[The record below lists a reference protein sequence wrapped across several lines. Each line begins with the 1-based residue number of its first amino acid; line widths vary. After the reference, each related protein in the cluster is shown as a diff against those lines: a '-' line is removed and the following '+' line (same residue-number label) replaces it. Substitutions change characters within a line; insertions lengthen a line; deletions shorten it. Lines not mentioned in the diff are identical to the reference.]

1 MAMSLAA
8 NRPVS
13 IIRPTGLRLLNLP
26 LSAARSESDLPM
38 LRSELIHPQISRILA
53 QAGHSSK
60 ILIADGN
67 YPASSAIGPK
77 AELISLNLAPGL
89 VTVAQVLRVLLTA
102 IPIEA
107 VSTMGMPDDDPY
119 RLPHDPPVWN
129 EYRAVLA
136 AAGESIELKPIS
148 RWDFYDAVD
157 SRDHVLTIQ
166 TGDQALWANLL
177 LTVGVR
183 KSQ

>member
-1 MAMSLAA
+1 
-8 NRPVS
+8 
-13 IIRPTGLRLLNLP
+13 
-26 LSAARSESDLPM
+26 M
-38 LRSELIHPQISRILA
+38 LYSELIHPKISEVLA
-53 QAGHSSK
+53 RAGHSAK

-77 AELISLNLAPGL
+77 AKLVSLNLSPGL
-89 VTVAQVLRVLLTA
+89 VTVVQVLKVLLTA

-107 VSTMGMPDDDPY
+107 VSTMGMPADDPY
-119 RLPHDPPVWN
+119 VLPHDPPVWN
-129 EYRAVLA
+129 EYRSILA
-136 AAGESIELKPIS
+136 AAGLSIELRPIS
-148 RWDFYDAVD
+148 RWEFYDAVD

-183 KSQ
+183 TPA

>member
-1 MAMSLAA
+1 
-8 NRPVS
+8 
-13 IIRPTGLRLLNLP
+13 
-26 LSAARSESDLPM
+26 M
-38 LRSELIHPQISRILA
+38 LYSELIHPKISEVVAR
-53 QAGHSSK
+53 AGHSAK

-67 YPASSAIGPK
+67 YPASSAIGPR
-77 AELISLNLAPGL
+77 AELVSLNLAPGL

-102 IPIEA
+102 VPVEA
-107 VSTMGMPDDDPY
+107 VNTMGMPDDDPY
-119 RLPHDPPVWN
+119 KLPEDPPVWDT
-129 EYRAVLA
+129 YREILSN
-136 AAGESIELKPIS
+136 AGLPLELQPIS

-183 KSQ
+183 RSGE